1 MPNFGAVCVL
11 ATVAN
16 VETQVVPSKE
26 YSPLYVVPVFVRR
39 SQKFVVPV
47 GTAVPVA
54 CGCGFW
60 VAPACSERSSIRLIR
75 VWLTSEIASSLT

>member
-1 MPNFGAVCVL
+1 M
-11 ATVAN
+11 
-16 VETQVVPSKE
+16 VPSRE

-39 SQKFVVPV
+39 SQKFAVPV
-47 GTAVPVA
+47 GMAVPVA

-75 VWLTSEIASSLT
+75 V